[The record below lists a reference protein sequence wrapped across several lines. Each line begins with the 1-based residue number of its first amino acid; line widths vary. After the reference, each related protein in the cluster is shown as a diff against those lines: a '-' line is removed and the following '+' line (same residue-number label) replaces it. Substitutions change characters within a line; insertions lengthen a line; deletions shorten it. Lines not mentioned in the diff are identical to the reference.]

1 MILFVAVIIWFNRL
15 ALRGYRVLSVEEQLR
30 VITSGTMQIVPLDG
44 LKEKLKKK
52 PFSISGNAS
61 VSGVYNQASD
71 SPTNEPFLYF
81 FNGNITLGFYDWT
94 MPINYRYTN
103 QGDALDYQIPF
114 KFNRLSLHP
123 KYKWVLAHIGDVS
136 MSFSP
141 YTFNGLQFT
150 GGGLEL
156 TPEKYPLRASFM
168 GGQLAKATEYD
179 GRPQTI
185 PTYERWGYGTKLSYK
200 KEDLEIGGILFF
212 ANDKANSLS
221 VPIPDEKKIY
231 PLSNQVY
238 SGFAKY
244 KPLHFVEVFGEYALS
259 LLGNTQSQKQDFT
272 AYNAGI
278 NFIFT
283 KASVGV
289 RYEKVDPDYKTLG
302 AYYFVND
309 MENITLNS
317 SLNLFKGN
325 VSIATSIGRQHDN
338 LNQQKPKQ
346 SNQWV
351 GSANVNAKV
360 TPKLSLSGSYSNFT
374 MFTNKLINPFDRINN
389 PQLYEHP
396 QDSINYRQVSQ
407 NTNANIAY
415 AINEKQN
422 ITLSYSFNDVVNKQ
436 NDIVRRGG
444 ISRFHNTGVAYM
456 VQFPESKL
464 SLSPSFNYSYSIV
477 AREKTEVMGPSLT
490 VGKAFFEDKLNTT
503 LLGNYSVSQSATSK
517 GSTANA
523 QLNVNFLPWKNHQFT
538 LSALQ
543 SFRNAESDTQ
553 NTSAQSTN
561 VSVGYTYH
569 FEKVELPFPSFKFK
583 KKEKTPKEKKPRK
596 EKKQKVEKA
605 EDLERAKDTI
615 SLQEE
620 KVMPEVSTTVEKPI
634 EQQATPTTEEMV
646 VINDIPELSNI
657 TDLSFM
663 GELNTQITEVH
674 HKLQVSGKKDR
685 KRLQQEQKLLVE
697 KAKKQQQDY
706 RDFVFRCLKNIYQQA
721 VESDSKIK
729 GNILSW
735 KQTYDSNPTSENKE
749 SLENAEK
756 AYQAHLWML
765 NELKDMTMEKLIRE
779 EGLLSDFAKQHK
791 EEIYEALA
799 KKISPQQKI
808 NIISES
814 LIDFYHKAYLNS
826 EL

>member
-1 MILFVAVIIWFNRL
+1 MARTYLLVLFTLFSLPILAQQVDLENIDT
-15 ALRGYRVLSVEEQLR
+15 Q
-30 VITSGTMQIVPLDG
+30 

-52 PFSISGNAS
+52 PFSILGSAS
-61 VSGVYNQASD
+61 VSGVYNEASD
-71 SPTNEPFLYF
+71 SPSSEPFLYF

-123 KYKWVLAHIGDVS
+123 KYKWILAHIGDVS

-221 VPIPDEKKIY
+221 APIPDEKKIY

-444 ISRFHNTGVAYM
+444 ISRFHNAGAAYM

-503 LLGNYSVSQSATSK
+503 LLGNYSISQSATSK

-620 KVMPEVSTTVEKPI
+620 KVMPEVSTTVEEPI
-634 EQQATPTTEEMV
+634 EQQATPTAEEMV

>member
-1 MILFVAVIIWFNRL
+1 MARTYLLVFFVLLSLPLL
-15 ALRGYRVLSVEEQLR
+15 AQQVDLENIDTQ
-30 VITSGTMQIVPLDG
+30 

-52 PFSISGNAS
+52 PFSISGSAS

-123 KYKWVLAHIGDVS
+123 KYKWILAHIGDVS

-168 GGQLAKATEYD
+168 GGRLTKATEYD

-309 MENITLNS
+309 MENVTLNS
-317 SLNLFKGN
+317 SLNLFNGN

-360 TPKLSLSGSYSNFT
+360 TSKLSLSGSYSNFT

-444 ISRFHNTGVAYM
+444 ISRFHNAGATYIL
-456 VQFPESKL
+456 QFPESKL

-477 AREKTEVMGPSLT
+477 SREKTQVMGPSLT

-503 LLGNYSVSQSATSK
+503 LLGNYSISQSDTSK
-517 GSTANA
+517 GSTANV
-523 QLNVNFLPWKNHQFT
+523 QLNINFLPWKNHQFT
-538 LSALQ
+538 LSVLQ

-615 SLQEE
+615 PLQEE
-620 KVMPEVSTTVEKPI
+620 KVMPEVPATTEEPI
-634 EQQATPTTEEMV
+634 EQATKTTEEV
-646 VINDIPELSNI
+646 VVMKDIPELSNI
-657 TDLSFM
+657 TDLSSM
-663 GELNTQITEVH
+663 GELNTQIAEVH
-674 HKLQVSGKKDR
+674 RQLQVSAKKDK
-685 KRLQQEQKLLVE
+685 KRLQQEQKLLIE
-697 KAKKQQQDY
+697 KAKKQQADY
-706 RDFVFRCLKNIYQQA
+706 RYFVFRCLKNLYKQA
-721 VESDSKIK
+721 LESDDKFK
-729 GNILSW
+729 ADLFAK
-735 KQTYDSNPTSENKE
+735 KQAYDLNNTAENQELLYK
-749 SLENAEK
+749 AEEG
-756 AYQAHLWML
+756 YQAHLWML
-765 NELKDMTMEKLIRE
+765 NELKDITM
-779 EGLLSDFAKQHK
+779 
-791 EEIYEALA
+791 
-799 KKISPQQKI
+799 
-808 NIISES
+808 
-814 LIDFYHKAYLNS
+814 
-826 EL
+826 

>member
-1 MILFVAVIIWFNRL
+1 MARTYLLVLFTLFSLPILAQQVDLENIDT
-15 ALRGYRVLSVEEQLR
+15 Q
-30 VITSGTMQIVPLDG
+30 

-52 PFSISGNAS
+52 PFSILGSAS
-61 VSGVYNQASD
+61 VSGVYNEASD
-71 SPTNEPFLYF
+71 SPSSEPFLYF

-168 GGQLAKATEYD
+168 GGRLAKATEYD

-221 VPIPDEKKIY
+221 APIPDEKKIY

-244 KPLHFVEVFGEYALS
+244 KPLHFIEVFGEYALS
-259 LLGNTQSQKQDFT
+259 LLGNTQSEKQDFT

-444 ISRFHNTGVAYM
+444 ISRFHNAGAAYM

-490 VGKAFFEDKLNTT
+490 VGKTFFEDKLNTT
-503 LLGNYSVSQSATSK
+503 LLGNYSISQSATSK

-538 LSALQ
+538 LSTLQ

-615 SLQEE
+615 PLQEE
-620 KVMPEVSTTVEKPI
+620 KVMPEVSTTVEEPI
-634 EQQATPTTEEMV
+634 EQQVTATTEV
-646 VINDIPELSNI
+646 VITKDIPELSNI

-663 GELNTQITEVH
+663 GELNSKITEVH

-706 RDFVFRCLKNIYQQA
+706 RDFVFHCLKNIYHQA

-826 EL
+826 EW

>member
-1 MILFVAVIIWFNRL
+1 MARTYLLVFFLLLSLPLL
-15 ALRGYRVLSVEEQLR
+15 AQQVDLENIDTQ
-30 VITSGTMQIVPLDG
+30 

-52 PFSISGNAS
+52 PFSISGSAS

-71 SPTNEPFLYF
+71 SPTDEPFLYF

-123 KYKWVLAHIGDVS
+123 KYKWILAHIGDVS

-168 GGQLAKATEYD
+168 GGRLAKATEYD

-221 VPIPDEKKIY
+221 APIPDEKKIY

-244 KPLHFVEVFGEYALS
+244 KPLHFIEVFGEYALS

-360 TPKLSLSGSYSNFT
+360 TPKLSFSGSYSNFT

-444 ISRFHNTGVAYM
+444 ISRFHNAGAAYM

-490 VGKAFFEDKLNTT
+490 VGKTFFEDKLNTT
-503 LLGNYSVSQSATSK
+503 LLGNYSISQSATSK

-561 VSVGYTYH
+561 VSIGYTYH

-605 EDLERAKDTI
+605 EDLEKTKDTI
-615 SLQEE
+615 PLQEE
-620 KVMPEVSTTVEKPI
+620 KIMPEVSTTAEEPI
-634 EQQATPTTEEMV
+634 EQQVTATTEV
-646 VINDIPELSNI
+646 VITKDIPELSNI

-663 GELNTQITEVH
+663 GELNSKITEVH

-826 EL
+826 EW

>member
-1 MILFVAVIIWFNRL
+1 MARTYLLVLFSLFSLPILAQQVDLENIDT
-15 ALRGYRVLSVEEQLR
+15 Q
-30 VITSGTMQIVPLDG
+30 

-52 PFSISGNAS
+52 PFSILGSAS
-61 VSGVYNQASD
+61 VSGVYNEASD
-71 SPTNEPFLYF
+71 SPSSEPFLYF

-168 GGQLAKATEYD
+168 GGRLAKATEYD

-317 SLNLFKGN
+317 SLNLFNGN

-444 ISRFHNTGVAYM
+444 ISRFHNAGATYIL
-456 VQFPESKL
+456 QFPESKL

-477 AREKTEVMGPSLT
+477 SREKTEVMGPSLT

-503 LLGNYSVSQSATSK
+503 LLGNYSISQSDTSK
-517 GSTANA
+517 GSTANV

-735 KQTYDSNPTSENKE
+735 KQTYDSNPTNENKE

-826 EL
+826 EW

>member
-1 MILFVAVIIWFNRL
+1 MARTYLLVLFTLFSLPILAQQVDLENIDT
-15 ALRGYRVLSVEEQLR
+15 Q
-30 VITSGTMQIVPLDG
+30 

-52 PFSISGNAS
+52 PFSILGSAS
-61 VSGVYNQASD
+61 VSGVYNEASD
-71 SPTNEPFLYF
+71 SPSSEPFLYF

-168 GGQLAKATEYD
+168 GGRLAKATEYD

-221 VPIPDEKKIY
+221 APIPDEKKIY

-444 ISRFHNTGVAYM
+444 ISRFHNAGAAYM

-490 VGKAFFEDKLNTT
+490 VGKTFFEDKLNTT
-503 LLGNYSVSQSATSK
+503 LLGNYSISQSATSK

-538 LSALQ
+538 LSTLQ

-615 SLQEE
+615 PLQEE
-620 KVMPEVSTTVEKPI
+620 KIMPEVSTTAEEPI
-634 EQQATPTTEEMV
+634 EQQVTATTEV
-646 VINDIPELSNI
+646 VITKDIPELSNI

-663 GELNTQITEVH
+663 GELNSKITEVH

-706 RDFVFRCLKNIYQQA
+706 RDFVFRCLKNIYHQA

-826 EL
+826 EW

>member
-1 MILFVAVIIWFNRL
+1 MARTYLLVLFTLLSLPILAQQVDLENIDT
-15 ALRGYRVLSVEEQLR
+15 Q
-30 VITSGTMQIVPLDG
+30 

-52 PFSISGNAS
+52 PFSISGSAS

-71 SPTNEPFLYF
+71 SPTDEPFLYF

-123 KYKWVLAHIGDVS
+123 KYKWILAHIGDVS

-168 GGQLAKATEYD
+168 GGRLAKATEYD

-259 LLGNTQSQKQDFT
+259 FLGNTQSQKQDFT

-309 MENITLNS
+309 MENVTLNS
-317 SLNLFKGN
+317 SLNLFNGN

-444 ISRFHNTGVAYM
+444 ISRFHNAGAAYM

-490 VGKAFFEDKLNTT
+490 VGKTFFEDKLNTT
-503 LLGNYSVSQSATSK
+503 LLGNYSISQSATSK

-615 SLQEE
+615 PLQEE
-620 KVMPEVSTTVEKPI
+620 KVMPEVSTTVEEPI

-663 GELNTQITEVH
+663 GELNTKITEVH

-826 EL
+826 EW

>member
-1 MILFVAVIIWFNRL
+1 MARTYLLVLFTLFSLPILAQQVDLENIDT
-15 ALRGYRVLSVEEQLR
+15 Q
-30 VITSGTMQIVPLDG
+30 

-52 PFSISGNAS
+52 PFSILGSAS
-61 VSGVYNQASD
+61 VSGVYNEASD
-71 SPTNEPFLYF
+71 SPSSEPFLYF

-123 KYKWVLAHIGDVS
+123 KYKWILAHIGDVS

-221 VPIPDEKKIY
+221 APIPDEKKIY

-444 ISRFHNTGVAYM
+444 ISRFHNAGAAYM

-503 LLGNYSVSQSATSK
+503 LLGNYSISQSATSK

-615 SLQEE
+615 PLQEE
-620 KVMPEVSTTVEKPI
+620 KVMPEVSTTVEEPI
-634 EQQATPTTEEMV
+634 EQQVTATTEV
-646 VINDIPELSNI
+646 VITKDIPELSNI

-663 GELNTQITEVH
+663 GELNSKITEVH
-674 HKLQVSGKKDR
+674 HQLQVSGKKDR
-685 KRLQQEQKLLVE
+685 KRLLQEQKLLVE

-706 RDFVFRCLKNIYQQA
+706 QEFVFRCLKNIYQQA

-826 EL
+826 EW

>member
-1 MILFVAVIIWFNRL
+1 MARTYLLVFFVLLSLPLL
-15 ALRGYRVLSVEEQLR
+15 AQQVDLENIDTQ
-30 VITSGTMQIVPLDG
+30 

-52 PFSISGNAS
+52 PFSISGSAS

-123 KYKWVLAHIGDVS
+123 KYKWILAHIGDVS

-168 GGQLAKATEYD
+168 GGRLAKATEYD

-185 PTYERWGYGTKLSYK
+185 PTYERWGYGMRLSYK

-244 KPLHFVEVFGEYALS
+244 KPVHFVEVFGEYALS

-351 GSANVNAKV
+351 GSANINAKV

-444 ISRFHNTGVAYM
+444 ISRFHNAGAAYM

-503 LLGNYSVSQSATSK
+503 LLGNYSISQSATSK

-543 SFRNAESDTQ
+543 SFRNAENDTQ

-569 FEKVELPFPSFKFK
+569 FEKVELPLPSFKFK
-583 KKEKTPKEKKPRK
+583 KKEKTPKEKK
-596 EKKQKVEKA
+596 QKVEKA
-605 EDLERAKDTI
+605 EELEKSKDTI

-620 KVMPEVSTTVEKPI
+620 KVIPEASTMAEEPI
-634 EQQATPTTEEMV
+634 EQQVTPTTEV
-646 VINDIPELSNI
+646 VITKDIPELSNI

-663 GELNTQITEVH
+663 GELNSKITEVH
-674 HKLQVSGKKDR
+674 HQLQVSGKKDR
-685 KRLQQEQKLLVE
+685 KRLLQEQKLLIE

-706 RDFVFRCLKNIYQQA
+706 RGFVFRCLKNIYQQA

-735 KQTYDSNPTSENKE
+735 KQTYDGNPKNENKE

-791 EEIYEALA
+791 KEIYEALA

-826 EL
+826 EW

>member
-1 MILFVAVIIWFNRL
+1 MARTYLLVFFVLLSLPLL
-15 ALRGYRVLSVEEQLR
+15 AQQVDLENIDTQ
-30 VITSGTMQIVPLDG
+30 

-52 PFSISGNAS
+52 PFSISGSAS

-123 KYKWVLAHIGDVS
+123 KYKWILAHIGDVS

-168 GGQLAKATEYD
+168 GGRLAKATEYD

-259 LLGNTQSQKQDFT
+259 LLGNAQSQKQDFT

-317 SLNLFKGN
+317 SLNLFNGN

-360 TPKLSLSGSYSNFT
+360 TSKLSLSGSYSNFT

-444 ISRFHNTGVAYM
+444 ISRFHNAGATYIL
-456 VQFPESKL
+456 QFPESKL

-477 AREKTEVMGPSLT
+477 SREKTQVMGPSLT
-490 VGKAFFEDKLNTT
+490 VGKGFFEDKLNTT
-503 LLGNYSVSQSATSK
+503 LLGNYSISQSDTSK
-517 GSTANA
+517 GSTANV

-605 EDLERAKDTI
+605 EDLEKAKDTI
-615 SLQEE
+615 PLQEE
-620 KVMPEVSTTVEKPI
+620 KVMPEVPATTKEPI
-634 EQQATPTTEEMV
+634 EQVTKTTEEVV
-646 VINDIPELSNI
+646 VIKDIPELSNI

-663 GELNTQITEVH
+663 GELNTQIAEVH
-674 HKLQVSGKKDR
+674 RQLQVSAKKDK

-697 KAKKQQQDY
+697 KAKKQQADY
-706 RDFVFRCLKNIYQQA
+706 RYFVFRCLKNLYKQA
-721 VESDSKIK
+721 LESDDKFK
-729 GNILSW
+729 ADLFAK
-735 KQTYDSNPTSENKE
+735 KQAYDLNSTAENQELLYK
-749 SLENAEK
+749 AEEG
-756 AYQAHLWML
+756 YQAHLWML
-765 NELKDMTMEKLIRE
+765 NELKDITMEHLIQE
-779 EGLLSDFAKQHK
+779 KGLLSNFAEQHK
-791 EEIYEALA
+791 EEIYQTIAQKL
-799 KKISPQQKI
+799 SPQQKMDA
-808 NIISES
+808 ISV
-814 LIDFYHKAYLNS
+814 LLADFYHKAFFNS
-826 EL
+826 SSN

>member
-1 MILFVAVIIWFNRL
+1 MARTYLLVLFTLFSLPILAQQVDLENIDT
-15 ALRGYRVLSVEEQLR
+15 Q
-30 VITSGTMQIVPLDG
+30 

-52 PFSISGNAS
+52 PFSILGSAS
-61 VSGVYNQASD
+61 VSGVYNEASD
-71 SPTNEPFLYF
+71 SPSSEPFLYF

-123 KYKWVLAHIGDVS
+123 KYKWILAHIGDVS

-168 GGQLAKATEYD
+168 GGQLAKATDYD

-221 VPIPDEKKIY
+221 APIPDEKKIY

-444 ISRFHNTGVAYM
+444 ISRFHNAGAAYM

-503 LLGNYSVSQSATSK
+503 LLGNYSISQSATSK

-615 SLQEE
+615 PLQEE
-620 KVMPEVSTTVEKPI
+620 KVMPEVSTTVEEPI
-634 EQQATPTTEEMV
+634 EQQVTATTEV
-646 VINDIPELSNI
+646 VITKDIPELSNI

-663 GELNTQITEVH
+663 GELNSKITEVH
-674 HKLQVSGKKDR
+674 HQLQVSGKKDR
-685 KRLQQEQKLLVE
+685 KRLLQEQKLLVE

-706 RDFVFRCLKNIYQQA
+706 QEFVFRCLKNIYQQA

-826 EL
+826 EW

>member
-1 MILFVAVIIWFNRL
+1 MARTYLLVLFTLFSLPILAQQVDLENIDT
-15 ALRGYRVLSVEEQLR
+15 Q
-30 VITSGTMQIVPLDG
+30 
-44 LKEKLKKK
+44 LKEKFKKK
-52 PFSISGNAS
+52 PFSILGSAS
-61 VSGVYNQASD
+61 VSGVYNEASD
-71 SPTNEPFLYF
+71 SPSSEPFLYF

-123 KYKWVLAHIGDVS
+123 KYKWILAHIGDVS

-168 GGQLAKATEYD
+168 GGRLAKATEYD

-422 ITLSYSFNDVVNKQ
+422 ITLSYSFNDVINKQ

-444 ISRFHNTGVAYM
+444 ISRFHNAGAAYM

-490 VGKAFFEDKLNTT
+490 VGKTFFEDKLNTT
-503 LLGNYSVSQSATSK
+503 LLGNYSISQSATSK

-596 EKKQKVEKA
+596 EKKTKVEKA
-605 EDLERAKDTI
+605 EELEKSKDTI

-620 KVMPEVSTTVEKPI
+620 KVIPEASTMAEEPI
-634 EQQATPTTEEMV
+634 EQQVTPTTEV
-646 VINDIPELSNI
+646 VITKDIPELSNI

-674 HKLQVSGKKDR
+674 HQLQVSGKKDR
-685 KRLQQEQKLLVE
+685 KRLLQEQKLLIE

-706 RDFVFRCLKNIYQQA
+706 RGFVFRCLKNIYQQA

-735 KQTYDSNPTSENKE
+735 KQTYDSNPTNENKE

-826 EL
+826 EW

>member
-1 MILFVAVIIWFNRL
+1 MARTYLLVLFTLFSLPILAQQVDLENIDT
-15 ALRGYRVLSVEEQLR
+15 Q
-30 VITSGTMQIVPLDG
+30 

-52 PFSISGNAS
+52 PFSILGSAS
-61 VSGVYNQASD
+61 VSGVYNEASD
-71 SPTNEPFLYF
+71 SPSSEPFLYF

-168 GGQLAKATEYD
+168 GGRLAKATEYD

-259 LLGNTQSQKQDFT
+259 LLGNTQSEKQDFT

-360 TPKLSLSGSYSNFT
+360 TSKLSLSGSYSNFT

-444 ISRFHNTGVAYM
+444 ISRFHNAGAAYM

-490 VGKAFFEDKLNTT
+490 VGKTFFEDKLNTT
-503 LLGNYSVSQSATSK
+503 LLGNYSISQSATSK

-538 LSALQ
+538 LSTLQ

-615 SLQEE
+615 PLQEE
-620 KVMPEVSTTVEKPI
+620 KIMPEVSTTAEEPI
-634 EQQATPTTEEMV
+634 EQQVTATTEV
-646 VINDIPELSNI
+646 VITKDIPELSNI

-663 GELNTQITEVH
+663 GELNSKITEVH

-706 RDFVFRCLKNIYQQA
+706 RDFVFRCLKNIYHQA

-826 EL
+826 EW

>member
-1 MILFVAVIIWFNRL
+1 MARTYLLVLFTLFSLPILAQQVDLENIDT
-15 ALRGYRVLSVEEQLR
+15 Q
-30 VITSGTMQIVPLDG
+30 

-52 PFSISGNAS
+52 PFSILGSAS
-61 VSGVYNQASD
+61 VSGVYNEASD
-71 SPTNEPFLYF
+71 SPSSEPFLYF

-123 KYKWVLAHIGDVS
+123 KYKWILAHIGDVS

-212 ANDKANSLS
+212 ANDKANYLS
-221 VPIPDEKKIY
+221 APIPDEKKIY

-407 NTNANIAY
+407 NTNANITY

-444 ISRFHNTGVAYM
+444 ISRFHNAGAAYM

-477 AREKTEVMGPSLT
+477 AREKTQVMGPSLT

-543 SFRNAESDTQ
+543 SFRNAENDTQ

-596 EKKQKVEKA
+596 EKKQKIEKA
-605 EDLERAKDTI
+605 EDLEKTKDTI
-615 SLQEE
+615 PLQEE
-620 KVMPEVSTTVEKPI
+620 KIMPEVSTTAEEPI
-634 EQQATPTTEEMV
+634 EQQVTATTEV
-646 VINDIPELSNI
+646 VITKDIPELSNI

-826 EL
+826 EW

>member
-1 MILFVAVIIWFNRL
+1 MARTYLLVLFTLFSLPILAQQVDLENIDT
-15 ALRGYRVLSVEEQLR
+15 Q
-30 VITSGTMQIVPLDG
+30 

-52 PFSISGNAS
+52 PFSILGSAS
-61 VSGVYNQASD
+61 VSGVYNEASD
-71 SPTNEPFLYF
+71 SPSSEPFLYF

-123 KYKWVLAHIGDVS
+123 KYKWILAHIGDVS

-168 GGQLAKATEYD
+168 GGRLAKATEYD

-221 VPIPDEKKIY
+221 IPIPDEKKIY

-407 NTNANIAY
+407 NTNANITY

-444 ISRFHNTGVAYM
+444 ISRFHNAGAAYM

-490 VGKAFFEDKLNTT
+490 VGKTFFEDKLNTT
-503 LLGNYSVSQSATSK
+503 LLGNYSISQSATSK

-583 KKEKTPKEKKPRK
+583 KKEKTPKEKK
-596 EKKQKVEKA
+596 QKVEKA
-605 EDLERAKDTI
+605 EDLEKTKDTI
-615 SLQEE
+615 PLQEE
-620 KVMPEVSTTVEKPI
+620 KIMPEVSTTAEEPI
-634 EQQATPTTEEMV
+634 EQQVTATTEV
-646 VINDIPELSNI
+646 VITKDIPELSNI

-663 GELNTQITEVH
+663 GELNSKITEVH

-685 KRLQQEQKLLVE
+685 KRLLQEQKLLVE

-706 RDFVFRCLKNIYQQA
+706 REFVFRCLKNIYQQA

-826 EL
+826 EW

>member
-1 MILFVAVIIWFNRL
+1 MARTYLLVLFTLFSLPILAQQVDLENIDT
-15 ALRGYRVLSVEEQLR
+15 Q
-30 VITSGTMQIVPLDG
+30 

-52 PFSISGNAS
+52 PFSILGSAS
-61 VSGVYNQASD
+61 VSGVYNEASD
-71 SPTNEPFLYF
+71 SPSSEPFLYF

-123 KYKWVLAHIGDVS
+123 KYKWILAHIGDVS

-168 GGQLAKATEYD
+168 GGRLAKATEYD

-221 VPIPDEKKIY
+221 APIPDEKKIY

-244 KPLHFVEVFGEYALS
+244 KPLHFIEVFGEYALS

-444 ISRFHNTGVAYM
+444 ISRFHNAGAAYM

-490 VGKAFFEDKLNTT
+490 VGKTFFEDKLNTT
-503 LLGNYSVSQSATSK
+503 LLGNYSISQSATSK

-561 VSVGYTYH
+561 VSIGYTYH

-596 EKKQKVEKA
+596 EKKQKIEKA
-605 EDLERAKDTI
+605 GDLEKTKDTI
-615 SLQEE
+615 PLQEE
-620 KVMPEVSTTVEKPI
+620 KIMPEVSTTAEEPI
-634 EQQATPTTEEMV
+634 EQQVTATTEV
-646 VINDIPELSNI
+646 VITKDIPELSNI

-663 GELNTQITEVH
+663 GELNSKITEVH
-674 HKLQVSGKKDR
+674 HQLQVSGKKDR
-685 KRLQQEQKLLVE
+685 KRLLQEQKLLVE

-706 RDFVFRCLKNIYQQA
+706 REFVFRCLKNIYQQA

>member
-1 MILFVAVIIWFNRL
+1 MARTYLLVLFSLFSLPILAQQVDLENIDT
-15 ALRGYRVLSVEEQLR
+15 Q
-30 VITSGTMQIVPLDG
+30 

-52 PFSISGNAS
+52 PFSILGSAS
-61 VSGVYNQASD
+61 VSGVYNEASD
-71 SPTNEPFLYF
+71 SPSSEPFLYF

-123 KYKWVLAHIGDVS
+123 KYKWILAHIGDVS

-168 GGQLAKATEYD
+168 GGRLAKATEYD

-221 VPIPDEKKIY
+221 APIPDEKKIY

-244 KPLHFVEVFGEYALS
+244 KPLHFIEVFGEYALS

-444 ISRFHNTGVAYM
+444 ISRFHNAGAAYM

-490 VGKAFFEDKLNTT
+490 VGKTFFEDKLNTT
-503 LLGNYSVSQSATSK
+503 LLGNYSISQSATSK

-561 VSVGYTYH
+561 VSIGYTYH

-596 EKKQKVEKA
+596 EKKQKIEKA
-605 EDLERAKDTI
+605 GDLEKTKDTI
-615 SLQEE
+615 PLQEE
-620 KVMPEVSTTVEKPI
+620 KIMPEVSTTVEEPI
-634 EQQATPTTEEMV
+634 EQQVTATTEV
-646 VINDIPELSNI
+646 VITKDIPELSNI

-663 GELNTQITEVH
+663 GELNSKITEVH
-674 HKLQVSGKKDR
+674 HQLQVSGKKDR
-685 KRLQQEQKLLVE
+685 KRLLQEQKLLVE

-706 RDFVFRCLKNIYQQA
+706 QEFVFRCLKNIYQQA

-826 EL
+826 EW

>member
-1 MILFVAVIIWFNRL
+1 MARTYLLVLFTLFSLPILAQQVDLENIDT
-15 ALRGYRVLSVEEQLR
+15 Q
-30 VITSGTMQIVPLDG
+30 

-52 PFSISGNAS
+52 PFSILGSAS
-61 VSGVYNQASD
+61 VSGVYNEASD
-71 SPTNEPFLYF
+71 SPSSEPFLYF

-123 KYKWVLAHIGDVS
+123 KYKWILAHIGDVS

-221 VPIPDEKKIY
+221 APIPDEKKIY

-444 ISRFHNTGVAYM
+444 ISRFHNAGAAYM

-490 VGKAFFEDKLNTT
+490 VGKTFFEDKLNTT
-503 LLGNYSVSQSATSK
+503 LLGNYSISQSATSK

-561 VSVGYTYH
+561 VSIGYTYH

-596 EKKQKVEKA
+596 EKKQKIEKA
-605 EDLERAKDTI
+605 GDLEKTKDTI
-615 SLQEE
+615 PLQEE
-620 KVMPEVSTTVEKPI
+620 KIMPEVSTTTEEPI

-826 EL
+826 EW

>member
-1 MILFVAVIIWFNRL
+1 MARTYLLVLFTLFSLPILAQQVDLENIDT
-15 ALRGYRVLSVEEQLR
+15 Q
-30 VITSGTMQIVPLDG
+30 

-52 PFSISGNAS
+52 PFSILGSAS
-61 VSGVYNQASD
+61 VSGVYNEASD
-71 SPTNEPFLYF
+71 SPSSEPFLYF

-123 KYKWVLAHIGDVS
+123 KYKWILAHIGDVS

-168 GGQLAKATEYD
+168 GGRLAKATEYD

-221 VPIPDEKKIY
+221 IPIPDEKKIY

-407 NTNANIAY
+407 NTNANITY

-444 ISRFHNTGVAYM
+444 ISRFHNAGAAYM

-503 LLGNYSVSQSATSK
+503 LLGNYSISQSATSK

-543 SFRNAESDTQ
+543 SFRNAENDTQ

-569 FEKVELPFPSFKFK
+569 FEKVELPLPSFKFK

-615 SLQEE
+615 PLQEE
-620 KVMPEVSTTVEKPI
+620 KVMPEVSTTVEEPI

-706 RDFVFRCLKNIYQQA
+706 RDFVFRCLKNIYHQA

-826 EL
+826 EW

>member
-1 MILFVAVIIWFNRL
+1 MARTYLLVLFTLFSLPILAQQVDLENIDT
-15 ALRGYRVLSVEEQLR
+15 Q
-30 VITSGTMQIVPLDG
+30 

-444 ISRFHNTGVAYM
+444 ISRFHNAGAAYM

-503 LLGNYSVSQSATSK
+503 LLGNYSISQSATSK

>member
-1 MILFVAVIIWFNRL
+1 MARTYLLVLFSLFSLPILAQQVDLENIDT
-15 ALRGYRVLSVEEQLR
+15 Q
-30 VITSGTMQIVPLDG
+30 

-52 PFSISGNAS
+52 PFSILGSAS
-61 VSGVYNQASD
+61 VSGVYNEASD
-71 SPTNEPFLYF
+71 SPSSEPFLYF

-156 TPEKYPLRASFM
+156 TPKKYPLRASFM
-168 GGQLAKATEYD
+168 GGRLAKATEYD

-221 VPIPDEKKIY
+221 APIPDEKKIY

-244 KPLHFVEVFGEYALS
+244 KPLHFIEVFGEYALS

-444 ISRFHNTGVAYM
+444 ISRFHNAGAAYM

-503 LLGNYSVSQSATSK
+503 LLGNYSISQSATSK

>member
-1 MILFVAVIIWFNRL
+1 
-15 ALRGYRVLSVEEQLR
+15 
-30 VITSGTMQIVPLDG
+30 
-44 LKEKLKKK
+44 
-52 PFSISGNAS
+52 
-61 VSGVYNQASD
+61 
-71 SPTNEPFLYF
+71 
-81 FNGNITLGFYDWT
+81 
-94 MPINYRYTN
+94 
-103 QGDALDYQIPF
+103 
-114 KFNRLSLHP
+114 
-123 KYKWVLAHIGDVS
+123 

-168 GGQLAKATEYD
+168 GGRLAKATEYD

-221 VPIPDEKKIY
+221 APIPDEKKIY

-244 KPLHFVEVFGEYALS
+244 KPLHFIEVFGEYALS

-444 ISRFHNTGVAYM
+444 ISRFHNAGAAYM

-503 LLGNYSVSQSATSK
+503 LLGNYSISQSATSK

>member
-1 MILFVAVIIWFNRL
+1 MARTYLLVLFSLFSLPILAQQVDLENIDT
-15 ALRGYRVLSVEEQLR
+15 Q
-30 VITSGTMQIVPLDG
+30 

-52 PFSISGNAS
+52 PFSILGSAS
-61 VSGVYNQASD
+61 VSGVYNEASD
-71 SPTNEPFLYF
+71 SPSSEPFLYF

-168 GGQLAKATEYD
+168 GGRLAKATEYD

-221 VPIPDEKKIY
+221 APIPDEKKIY

-244 KPLHFVEVFGEYALS
+244 KPLHFIEVFGEYALS

-444 ISRFHNTGVAYM
+444 ISRFHNAGAAYM

-503 LLGNYSVSQSATSK
+503 LLGNYSISQSATSK

-779 EGLLSDFAKQHK
+779 EGLLSYFAKQHK

>member
-1 MILFVAVIIWFNRL
+1 MARTYLLVLFTLFSLPILAQQVDLENIDT
-15 ALRGYRVLSVEEQLR
+15 Q
-30 VITSGTMQIVPLDG
+30 

-52 PFSISGNAS
+52 PFSILGSAS
-61 VSGVYNQASD
+61 VSGVYNEASD
-71 SPTNEPFLYF
+71 SPSSEPFLYF

-123 KYKWVLAHIGDVS
+123 KYKWILAHIGDVS

-221 VPIPDEKKIY
+221 APIPDEKKIY

-338 LNQQKPKQ
+338 LNEQKPKQ

-444 ISRFHNTGVAYM
+444 ISRFHNAGAAYM

-490 VGKAFFEDKLNTT
+490 VGKTFFEDKLNTT
-503 LLGNYSVSQSATSK
+503 LLGNYSISQSATSK

-583 KKEKTPKEKKPRK
+583 KKEKTPKEKK
-596 EKKQKVEKA
+596 QKVEKA
-605 EDLERAKDTI
+605 EDLEKTKDTI
-615 SLQEE
+615 PLQEE
-620 KVMPEVSTTVEKPI
+620 KIMPEVSTTAEEPI
-634 EQQATPTTEEMV
+634 EQQVTATTEV
-646 VINDIPELSNI
+646 VITKDIPELSNI

-663 GELNTQITEVH
+663 GELNSKITEVH

-685 KRLQQEQKLLVE
+685 KRLLQEQKLLVE

-706 RDFVFRCLKNIYQQA
+706 REFVFRCLKNIYQQA

-826 EL
+826 EW

>member
-1 MILFVAVIIWFNRL
+1 MARTYLLVLFTLFSLPILAQQVDLENIDT
-15 ALRGYRVLSVEEQLR
+15 Q
-30 VITSGTMQIVPLDG
+30 

-52 PFSISGNAS
+52 PFSILGSAS
-61 VSGVYNQASD
+61 VSGVYNEASD
-71 SPTNEPFLYF
+71 SPSSEPFLYF

-168 GGQLAKATEYD
+168 GGRLAKATEYD

-221 VPIPDEKKIY
+221 APIPDEKKIY

-244 KPLHFVEVFGEYALS
+244 KPLHFIEVFGEYALS

-444 ISRFHNTGVAYM
+444 ISRFHNAGAAYM

-503 LLGNYSVSQSATSK
+503 LLGNYSISQSATSK

-569 FEKVELPFPSFKFK
+569 FEKIELPFPSFKFK

-596 EKKQKVEKA
+596 EKKTKVEKA
-605 EDLERAKDTI
+605 EELEKSKDTI
-615 SLQEE
+615 PLQEE
-620 KVMPEVSTTVEKPI
+620 KVIPEVSTTVEEPI

-826 EL
+826 EW

>member
-1 MILFVAVIIWFNRL
+1 MARTYLLVLFTLFSLPILAQQVDLENIDT
-15 ALRGYRVLSVEEQLR
+15 Q
-30 VITSGTMQIVPLDG
+30 
-44 LKEKLKKK
+44 LKEKFKKK
-52 PFSISGNAS
+52 PFSILGSAS
-61 VSGVYNQASD
+61 VSGVYNEASD
-71 SPTNEPFLYF
+71 SPSSEPFLYF

-123 KYKWVLAHIGDVS
+123 KYKWILAHIGDVS

-168 GGQLAKATEYD
+168 GGRLAKATEYD

-351 GSANVNAKV
+351 GSANINAKV

-444 ISRFHNTGVAYM
+444 ISRFHNAGAAYM

-477 AREKTEVMGPSLT
+477 AREKTQVMGPSLT

-503 LLGNYSVSQSATSK
+503 LLGNYSISQSATSK

-553 NTSAQSTN
+553 NTSAQGTN

-569 FEKVELPFPSFKFK
+569 FEKVELPFPSLKFK

-605 EDLERAKDTI
+605 ENLERAKDTI
-615 SLQEE
+615 PLQEE
-620 KVMPEVSTTVEKPI
+620 KVMPEVSTTAEEPI
-634 EQQATPTTEEMV
+634 EQQVTATTQV
-646 VINDIPELSNI
+646 VITKDIPELSNI

-685 KRLQQEQKLLVE
+685 KRLLQEQKLLVE

-706 RDFVFRCLKNIYQQA
+706 RGFVFRCLKNIYQQA

-735 KQTYDSNPTSENKE
+735 KQTYDGNPTNENKE

-799 KKISPQQKI
+799 TKISPQQKI

-814 LIDFYHKAYLNS
+814 LIDFYHRAYLNS
-826 EL
+826 EW

>member
-1 MILFVAVIIWFNRL
+1 MARTYLLVLFTLFSLPILAQQVDLENIDT
-15 ALRGYRVLSVEEQLR
+15 Q
-30 VITSGTMQIVPLDG
+30 

-52 PFSISGNAS
+52 PFSILGSAS
-61 VSGVYNQASD
+61 VSGVYNEASD
-71 SPTNEPFLYF
+71 SPSSEPFLYF

-123 KYKWVLAHIGDVS
+123 KYKWILAHIGDVS

-221 VPIPDEKKIY
+221 APIPDEKKIY

-444 ISRFHNTGVAYM
+444 ISRFHNAGAAYM

-490 VGKAFFEDKLNTT
+490 VGKTFFEDKLNTT
-503 LLGNYSVSQSATSK
+503 LLGNYSISQSATSK

-561 VSVGYTYH
+561 VSIGYTYH

-596 EKKQKVEKA
+596 EKKQKIEKA
-605 EDLERAKDTI
+605 EDLEKTKDTI
-615 SLQEE
+615 PLQEE
-620 KVMPEVSTTVEKPI
+620 KIMPEVSTTAEEPI
-634 EQQATPTTEEMV
+634 EQQVTATTEV
-646 VINDIPELSNI
+646 VITKDIPELSNI

-663 GELNTQITEVH
+663 GELNSKITEVH
-674 HKLQVSGKKDR
+674 HQLQVSGKKDR
-685 KRLQQEQKLLVE
+685 KRLLQEQKLLVE

-706 RDFVFRCLKNIYQQA
+706 REFVFRCLKNIYQQA

-826 EL
+826 EW

>member
-1 MILFVAVIIWFNRL
+1 MARTYLLVLFTLLSLPILAQQVDLENIDT
-15 ALRGYRVLSVEEQLR
+15 Q
-30 VITSGTMQIVPLDG
+30 

-52 PFSISGNAS
+52 PFSISGSAS

-71 SPTNEPFLYF
+71 SPTDEPFLYF

-123 KYKWVLAHIGDVS
+123 KYKWILAHIGDVS

-168 GGQLAKATEYD
+168 GGRLAKATEYD

-259 LLGNTQSQKQDFT
+259 FLGNTQSQKQDFT

-309 MENITLNS
+309 MENVTLNS
-317 SLNLFKGN
+317 SLNLFNGN

-444 ISRFHNTGVAYM
+444 ISRFHNAGAAYM

-503 LLGNYSVSQSATSK
+503 LLGNYSISQSATSK

-543 SFRNAESDTQ
+543 SFRNAENDTQ

-569 FEKVELPFPSFKFK
+569 FEKVELPLPSFKFK

-615 SLQEE
+615 PLQEE
-620 KVMPEVSTTVEKPI
+620 KVMPEVSTTVEEPI

-663 GELNTQITEVH
+663 EELNSKITEVH
-674 HKLQVSGKKDR
+674 HQLQVSGKKDR
-685 KRLQQEQKLLVE
+685 KRLLQEQKLLVE

-706 RDFVFRCLKNIYQQA
+706 REFVFRCLKNIYQQA

-735 KQTYDSNPTSENKE
+735 KQTYDGNPTNENKE

-791 EEIYEALA
+791 KEIYEALA

-826 EL
+826 EW

>member
-1 MILFVAVIIWFNRL
+1 MARTYLLVLFSLFSLPILAQQVDLENIDT
-15 ALRGYRVLSVEEQLR
+15 Q
-30 VITSGTMQIVPLDG
+30 

-52 PFSISGNAS
+52 PFSILGSAS
-61 VSGVYNQASD
+61 VSGVYNEASD
-71 SPTNEPFLYF
+71 SPSSEPFLYF

-123 KYKWVLAHIGDVS
+123 KYKWILAHIGDVS

-168 GGQLAKATEYD
+168 GGRLAKATEYD

-221 VPIPDEKKIY
+221 APIPDEKKIY

-244 KPLHFVEVFGEYALS
+244 KPLHFIEVFGEYALS

-444 ISRFHNTGVAYM
+444 ISRFHNAGAAYM

-490 VGKAFFEDKLNTT
+490 VGKTFFEDKLNTT
-503 LLGNYSVSQSATSK
+503 LLGNYSISQSATSK

-615 SLQEE
+615 PLQEE
-620 KVMPEVSTTVEKPI
+620 KVMPEVSTTVEEPI

-663 GELNTQITEVH
+663 GELNTKITEVH

-826 EL
+826 EW

>member
-1 MILFVAVIIWFNRL
+1 MARTYLLVFFVLLSLPLL
-15 ALRGYRVLSVEEQLR
+15 AQQVDLENIDTQ
-30 VITSGTMQIVPLDG
+30 

-52 PFSISGNAS
+52 PFSISGSAS

-123 KYKWVLAHIGDVS
+123 KYKWILAHIGDVS

-168 GGQLAKATEYD
+168 GGRLAKATEYD

-244 KPLHFVEVFGEYALS
+244 KPVHFVEVFGEYALS

-351 GSANVNAKV
+351 GSANINAKV

-444 ISRFHNTGVAYM
+444 ISRFHNAGAAYM

-477 AREKTEVMGPSLT
+477 AREKTQVMGPSLT

-503 LLGNYSVSQSATSK
+503 LLGNYSISQSATSK

-543 SFRNAESDTQ
+543 SFRNAENDTQ

-569 FEKVELPFPSFKFK
+569 FEKVELPFPSFK

-596 EKKQKVEKA
+596 EKKTKVEKA
-605 EDLERAKDTI
+605 EELEKSKDTI

-620 KVMPEVSTTVEKPI
+620 KVIPEVSTTAEEPI
-634 EQQATPTTEEMV
+634 EQQVTPTTEV
-646 VINDIPELSNI
+646 VITKDIPELSNI

-674 HKLQVSGKKDR
+674 HQLQISGKKDR
-685 KRLQQEQKLLVE
+685 KRLLQEQKLLIE

-706 RDFVFRCLKNIYQQA
+706 RGFVFRCLKNIYQQA

-735 KQTYDSNPTSENKE
+735 KQTYDGNPTNENKE

-791 EEIYEALA
+791 KEIYEALA

-826 EL
+826 EW

>member
-1 MILFVAVIIWFNRL
+1 MARTYLLVLFTLFSLPILAQQVDLENIDT
-15 ALRGYRVLSVEEQLR
+15 Q
-30 VITSGTMQIVPLDG
+30 

-52 PFSISGNAS
+52 PFSISGSAS
-61 VSGVYNQASD
+61 VSGVYNEASD
-71 SPTNEPFLYF
+71 SPSNEPFLYF

-123 KYKWVLAHIGDVS
+123 KYKWILAHIGDVS

-168 GGQLAKATEYD
+168 GGRLAKATEYD

-351 GSANVNAKV
+351 GAANVNAKV

-444 ISRFHNTGVAYM
+444 ISRFHNAGATYM

-503 LLGNYSVSQSATSK
+503 LLGNYSISQSATSK

-596 EKKQKVEKA
+596 EKKTKVEKA
-605 EDLERAKDTI
+605 EDLEKSKDTI

-620 KVMPEVSTTVEKPI
+620 KVIPEASTMAEEPI
-634 EQQATPTTEEMV
+634 EQQVTPTTEV
-646 VINDIPELSNI
+646 VITKDIPELSNI

-674 HKLQVSGKKDR
+674 HQLQVSGKKDR
-685 KRLQQEQKLLVE
+685 KRLLQEQKLLIE

-706 RDFVFRCLKNIYQQA
+706 RGFVFRCLKNIYQQA

-735 KQTYDSNPTSENKE
+735 KQTYDSNPTNENKK

-799 KKISPQQKI
+799 KKFSPQQKI

-826 EL
+826 EW

>member
-1 MILFVAVIIWFNRL
+1 MARTYLLVLFSLFSLPILAQQVDLENIDT
-15 ALRGYRVLSVEEQLR
+15 Q
-30 VITSGTMQIVPLDG
+30 

-52 PFSISGNAS
+52 PFSILGSAS
-61 VSGVYNQASD
+61 VSGVYNEASD
-71 SPTNEPFLYF
+71 SPSSEPFLYF
-81 FNGNITLGFYDWT
+81 FNGNITLGFYDWM

-123 KYKWVLAHIGDVS
+123 KYKWILAHIGDVS

-168 GGQLAKATEYD
+168 GGRLAKATEYD

-221 VPIPDEKKIY
+221 APIPDEKKIY

-244 KPLHFVEVFGEYALS
+244 KPLHFIEVFGEYALS

-444 ISRFHNTGVAYM
+444 ISCFHNAGAAYM

-503 LLGNYSVSQSATSK
+503 LLGNYSISQSATSK

-561 VSVGYTYH
+561 VSIGYTYH

-583 KKEKTPKEKKPRK
+583 KKEKTPKEKK
-596 EKKQKVEKA
+596 QKVEKA
-605 EDLERAKDTI
+605 EDLEKTKDTI
-615 SLQEE
+615 PLQEE
-620 KVMPEVSTTVEKPI
+620 KIMPEVSTTAEEPI
-634 EQQATPTTEEMV
+634 EQQVTATTEV
-646 VINDIPELSNI
+646 VITKDIPELSNI

-663 GELNTQITEVH
+663 GELNSKITEVH

-706 RDFVFRCLKNIYQQA
+706 RDFVFRCLKNIYHQA

-749 SLENAEK
+749 SLK
-756 AYQAHLWML
+756 ML
-765 NELKDMTMEKLIRE
+765 KKLIR
-779 EGLLSDFAKQHK
+779 
-791 EEIYEALA
+791 
-799 KKISPQQKI
+799 
-808 NIISES
+808 
-814 LIDFYHKAYLNS
+814 LIFGCLMN
-826 EL
+826 

>member
-1 MILFVAVIIWFNRL
+1 MARTYLLVLFTLFSLPILAQQVDLENIDT
-15 ALRGYRVLSVEEQLR
+15 Q
-30 VITSGTMQIVPLDG
+30 

-52 PFSISGNAS
+52 PFSISGSAS
-61 VSGVYNQASD
+61 VSGVYNEASD
-71 SPTNEPFLYF
+71 SPSSEPFLYF

-123 KYKWVLAHIGDVS
+123 KYKWILAHIGDVS

-168 GGQLAKATEYD
+168 GGRLAKATEYD

-221 VPIPDEKKIY
+221 APIPDEKKIY

-244 KPLHFVEVFGEYALS
+244 KPLHFIEVFGEYALS

-289 RYEKVDPDYKTLG
+289 RYEKVDPDYKTLV

-309 MENITLNS
+309 MENVTLNS
-317 SLNLFKGN
+317 SLNLFNGN

-444 ISRFHNTGVAYM
+444 ISRFHNAGAAYM

-490 VGKAFFEDKLNTT
+490 VGKTFFEDKLNTT
-503 LLGNYSVSQSATSK
+503 LLGNYSISQSATSK

-561 VSVGYTYH
+561 VSIGYTYH

-596 EKKQKVEKA
+596 EKKQKIEKA
-605 EDLERAKDTI
+605 GDLEKTKDTI
-615 SLQEE
+615 PLQEE
-620 KVMPEVSTTVEKPI
+620 KIMPEVSTTAEEPI
-634 EQQATPTTEEMV
+634 EQQVTATTEV
-646 VINDIPELSNI
+646 VITKDIPELSNI

-663 GELNTQITEVH
+663 GELNSKITEVH
-674 HKLQVSGKKDR
+674 HQLQVSGKKDR
-685 KRLQQEQKLLVE
+685 KRLLQEQKLLVE

-706 RDFVFRCLKNIYQQA
+706 REFVFRCLKNIYQQA

-735 KQTYDSNPTSENKE
+735 KQTYDSNPTSETQE

>member
-1 MILFVAVIIWFNRL
+1 MARTYLLVLFTLFSLPILAQQVDLENIDT
-15 ALRGYRVLSVEEQLR
+15 Q
-30 VITSGTMQIVPLDG
+30 

-52 PFSISGNAS
+52 PFSILGSAS
-61 VSGVYNQASD
+61 VSGVYNEASD
-71 SPTNEPFLYF
+71 SPSSEPFLYF

-123 KYKWVLAHIGDVS
+123 KYKWILAHIGDVS

-221 VPIPDEKKIY
+221 APIPDEKKIY

-444 ISRFHNTGVAYM
+444 ISRFHNAGAAYM

-490 VGKAFFEDKLNTT
+490 VGKTFFEDKLNTT
-503 LLGNYSVSQSATSK
+503 LLGNYSISQSATSK

-615 SLQEE
+615 PLQEE
-620 KVMPEVSTTVEKPI
+620 KVMPEVSTTVEEPI

-663 GELNTQITEVH
+663 GELNSKITEVH
-674 HKLQVSGKKDR
+674 HQLQVSGKKDR
-685 KRLQQEQKLLVE
+685 KRLLQEQKLLVE

-706 RDFVFRCLKNIYQQA
+706 QEFVFRCLKNIYQQA

-826 EL
+826 EW

>member
-1 MILFVAVIIWFNRL
+1 MARTYLLVLFTLFSLPILAQQVDLENIDT
-15 ALRGYRVLSVEEQLR
+15 Q
-30 VITSGTMQIVPLDG
+30 

-52 PFSISGNAS
+52 PFSISGSAS

-71 SPTNEPFLYF
+71 SPTDEPFLYF

-123 KYKWVLAHIGDVS
+123 KYKWILAHIGDVS

-221 VPIPDEKKIY
+221 IPIPDEKKIY

-444 ISRFHNTGVAYM
+444 ISRFHNAGVAYM

-477 AREKTEVMGPSLT
+477 AREKTQVMGPSLT

-543 SFRNAESDTQ
+543 SFRNAENDTQ

-596 EKKQKVEKA
+596 EKKQKVEKV
-605 EDLERAKDTI
+605 ENLERAKDTI

-620 KVMPEVSTTVEKPI
+620 KVIPEVSTTAEEPI
-634 EQQATPTTEEMV
+634 EQQVTPTTEV
-646 VINDIPELSNI
+646 LITKDIPELSNI

-663 GELNTQITEVH
+663 GELNSKITEVH

-826 EL
+826 EW

>member
-1 MILFVAVIIWFNRL
+1 MARTYLLVFFVLLSLPLL
-15 ALRGYRVLSVEEQLR
+15 AQQVDLENIDTQ
-30 VITSGTMQIVPLDG
+30 

-52 PFSISGNAS
+52 PFSISGSAS

-123 KYKWVLAHIGDVS
+123 KYKWILAHIGDVS

-168 GGQLAKATEYD
+168 GGRLAKATEYD

-244 KPLHFVEVFGEYALS
+244 KPVHFVEVFGEYALS

-351 GSANVNAKV
+351 GSANINAKV

-444 ISRFHNTGVAYM
+444 ISRFHNAGAAYM

-503 LLGNYSVSQSATSK
+503 LLGNYSVSQSVTSK

-596 EKKQKVEKA
+596 EKKTKVEKA
-605 EDLERAKDTI
+605 EELEKSKDTI

-620 KVMPEVSTTVEKPI
+620 KVIPEVSTTAEEPI
-634 EQQATPTTEEMV
+634 EQQVTATTEV
-646 VINDIPELSNI
+646 VITKDIPELSNI

-663 GELNTQITEVH
+663 GELNSKITEVH
-674 HKLQVSGKKDR
+674 HQLQISGKKDR
-685 KRLQQEQKLLVE
+685 KRLLQEQKLLIE

-706 RDFVFRCLKNIYQQA
+706 RGFVFRCLKNIYQQA

-735 KQTYDSNPTSENKE
+735 KQTYDGNPTNENKE

-791 EEIYEALA
+791 KEIYEALA

-826 EL
+826 EW

>member
-1 MILFVAVIIWFNRL
+1 MARTYLLVLFTLFSLPILAQQVDLENIDT
-15 ALRGYRVLSVEEQLR
+15 Q
-30 VITSGTMQIVPLDG
+30 

-52 PFSISGNAS
+52 PFSILGSAS
-61 VSGVYNQASD
+61 VSGVYNEASD
-71 SPTNEPFLYF
+71 SPSSEPFLYF

-123 KYKWVLAHIGDVS
+123 KYKWILAHIGDVS

-168 GGQLAKATEYD
+168 GGRLAKATEYD

-221 VPIPDEKKIY
+221 APIPDEKKIY

-244 KPLHFVEVFGEYALS
+244 KPLHFIEVFGEYALS

-444 ISRFHNTGVAYM
+444 ISRFHNAGAAYM

-503 LLGNYSVSQSATSK
+503 LLGNYSISQSATSK

-561 VSVGYTYH
+561 VSIGYTYH

-605 EDLERAKDTI
+605 EDLEKTKDTI
-615 SLQEE
+615 PLQEE
-620 KVMPEVSTTVEKPI
+620 KIMPEVSTTVEEPI
-634 EQQATPTTEEMV
+634 EQQVTATTEI
-646 VINDIPELSNI
+646 VITKDIPELSNI

-663 GELNTQITEVH
+663 GELNSKITEVH

-735 KQTYDSNPTSENKE
+735 KQTYDSNPTSENRE

>member
-1 MILFVAVIIWFNRL
+1 MARTYLLVLFSLFSLPILAQQVDLENIDT
-15 ALRGYRVLSVEEQLR
+15 Q
-30 VITSGTMQIVPLDG
+30 

-52 PFSISGNAS
+52 PFSILGSAS
-61 VSGVYNQASD
+61 VSGVYNEASD
-71 SPTNEPFLYF
+71 SPSSEPFLYF

-123 KYKWVLAHIGDVS
+123 KYKWGLAHIGDVS

-168 GGQLAKATEYD
+168 GGRLAKATEYD

-221 VPIPDEKKIY
+221 APIPDEKKIY

-244 KPLHFVEVFGEYALS
+244 KPLHFIEVFGEYALS

-444 ISRFHNTGVAYM
+444 ISRFHNAGAAYM

-503 LLGNYSVSQSATSK
+503 LLGNYSISQSATSK